1 MSSVIK
7 VDAIQNQSGT
17 NAMTIDSSGIVTQP
31 VIPCFHLTAP
41 SGTIATNNKPT
52 WGTITL
58 NEQNLWSTSNQRL
71 EAPVAGLY
79 HLTCSM
85 GIYASGNTSARDV
98 QHAFY
103 KNGSVYGAGISNQLA
118 NVINGNDHTTATN
131 VAIIRL
137 AQNDYVEVKHN
148 YVDGSVLYGG
158 SNWVAYLI
166 G

>member
-1 MSSVIK
+1 MSTLK
-7 VDAIQNQSGT
+7 VGTIQDHTNSNTAISIT
-17 NAMTIDSSGIVTQP
+17 SSGIVTQP
-31 VIPCFHLTAP
+31 VIPCFHVVSP

-52 WGTITL
+52 WGTVTL

-79 HLTCSM
+79 HLTCSL
-85 GIYASGNTSARDV
+85 GIFAGSNTSARDV

-103 KNGSVYGAGISNQLA
+103 INGTVYANGVSNQLA
-118 NVINGNDHTTATN
+118 NVTGGNDHTTATN
-131 VAIIRL
+131 VAIMRL

-148 YVDGSVLYGG
+148 YVDGTCSYGG

>member
-1 MSSVIK
+1 MSTLK
-7 VDAIQNQSGT
+7 VGTIQDHANSNTAIS
-17 NAMTIDSSGIVTQP
+17 IDSSGIVTQP

-52 WGTITL
+52 WGTVTL

-79 HLTCSM
+79 HLTCSL
-85 GIYASGNTSARDV
+85 GIFAGANTTARDV

-103 KNGSVYGAGISNQLA
+103 KNGSVYGSGISNQLA
-118 NVINGNDHTTATN
+118 NTVFGNDHTTATN

-148 YVDGSVLYGG
+148 YVDGSVSYGG